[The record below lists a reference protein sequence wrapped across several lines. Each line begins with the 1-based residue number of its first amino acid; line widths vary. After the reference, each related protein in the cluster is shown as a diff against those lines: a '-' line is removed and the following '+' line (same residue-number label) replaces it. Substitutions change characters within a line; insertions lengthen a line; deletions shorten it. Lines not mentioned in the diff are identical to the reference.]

1 MVRARACLM
10 YWCLLVVYFAAV
22 LLYDVC
28 FCDFASRYTDQT
40 MLSGALHSW
49 RHFPDDVELVERNAA
64 KDRCVCKCVRVRA
77 RVGACVMLHSDK

>member
-1 MVRARACLM
+1 M
-10 YWCLLVVYFAAV
+10 

-64 KDRCVCKCVRVRA
+64 RDRCVCKCVRVLHCVRVRVLHCVRVLHRVRVRA
-77 RVGACVMLHSDK
+77 RVGACVMLHSDG